1 MKSINDI
8 VKKVDIVNIVSSF
21 TTLNKSGTSFKTMC
35 NVHLDSS
42 PSLFVNPKKQIYKC
56 FVCDHGGDALD
67 YLMWSQKFDWN
78 QAIEFLIKASGANTR
93 SSAAWRRPWT
103 CSCAAWAWRK
113 RRSTWAT
120 RTSSSSPS

>member
-21 TTLNKSGTSFKTMC
+21 ATLNKSGTSFKTTC

-56 FVCDHGGDALD
+56 FVPLLLD
-67 YLMWSQKFDWN
+67 LTIPNKIN
-78 QAIEFLIKASGANTR
+78 H
-93 SSAAWRRPWT
+93 SAF
-103 CSCAAWAWRK
+103 K
-113 RRSTWAT
+113 INL
-120 RTSSSSPS
+120 